1 MSDSDVKIATVKP
14 PRHDYSSISPYGEIT
29 NTPTTLRELRTCR
42 TIHCVNRLC
51 EALVNLELELFN
63 SSDYE
68 EEKTTSSCHLGAI
81 NIVTNEIAR
90 KIGVIVQMLNDAIS
104 CNDPPFSSRY
114 GIAYDVGHR
123 TVFDYDYDPGSP
135 DHSRVAVDFSNVLFT
150 EEERA
155 RINLDHFL
163 ARKNLAAKM
172 RAAQRRKQ
180 QRKELR

>member
-68 EEKTTSSCHLGAI
+68 EEKTAFTNDLGAI
-81 NIVTNEIAR
+81 EIITQDIAR
-90 KIGVIVQMLNDAIS
+90 EIGVIVHLLNNSIS
-104 CNDPPFSSRY
+104 SNRPPFSSRY
-114 GIAYDVGHR
+114 GIDYNLDYR
-123 TVFDYDYDPGSP
+123 TVFDYDYDPRSP
-135 DHSRVAVDFSNVLFT
+135 DNSRVAVDFSNVLFT

-155 RINLDHFL
+155 RIGLDHFL
-163 ARKNLAAKM
+163 ARKKLAAKM
-172 RAAQRRKQ
+172 RAAQRRK
-180 QRKELR
+180 ELR